1 MCVLDINILV
11 HFTEVRGVILY
22 LITKHLNPML
32 GARIVL
38 NTGIKKMGRRLF
50 LSSKTGTQMSESE
63 KHSANY
69 NALLMLLQLQQP
81 QQFRDQDSLKCL
93 GLLGKASQVVTRL
106 LVQKD
111 TFKVCYGK
119 WKERNTG
126 WHVGY
131 PHFMMMCWRP
141 KFDVRDTCSSN
152 RVWFTR
158 KQNKDGF
165 RQPVPRS
172 ANLNLK
178 YMFLQNKVLKQN
190 YFIRAER
197 KLGTYFIYMATV
209 VDSILF

>member
-22 LITKHLNPML
+22 LITKHLNHML

-69 NALLMLLQLQQP
+69 NALLMLLQLQQSRK
-81 QQFRDQDSLKCL
+81 FRDQDSLKCL

-106 LVQKD
+106 LVQD
-111 TFKVCYGK
+111 MFKVCYGK

-131 PHFMMMCWRP
+131 PHFMVMCWRP
-141 KFDVRDTCSSN
+141 RFDVRDTCSSD
-152 RVWFTR
+152 RVWFAR

-165 RQPVPRS
+165 RQPVPRRKCQLEFKTYVFIEQS
-172 ANLNLK
+172 LK
-178 YMFLQNKVLKQN
+178 V
-190 YFIRAER
+190 E
-197 KLGTYFIYMATV
+197 
-209 VDSILF
+209 LFYKG